1 MDSSITSILFS
12 LIALISPLVIFI
24 ASCYYFSKI
33 VKADSVLLFVGA
45 AIGLLISVFYN
56 VIMPYL
62 IQTQSMAVNVST
74 KYYTLTGI
82 IGFIGGISFAIGLF
96 MLIVNTING
105 NSFKTNHFPNKDFS
119 TQNKFD

>member
-24 ASCYYFSKI
+24 ASSYYFSKI
-33 VKADSVLLFVGA
+33 VKADSVLLFVGS

-56 VIMPYL
+56 VLMPYL
-62 IQTQSMAVNVST
+62 IQTENMSVNVAT

-96 MLIVNTING
+96 MLIIKTING
-105 NSFKTNHFPNKDFS
+105 NSFKPNRFPNEDFLA
-119 TQNKFD
+119 QNKFD